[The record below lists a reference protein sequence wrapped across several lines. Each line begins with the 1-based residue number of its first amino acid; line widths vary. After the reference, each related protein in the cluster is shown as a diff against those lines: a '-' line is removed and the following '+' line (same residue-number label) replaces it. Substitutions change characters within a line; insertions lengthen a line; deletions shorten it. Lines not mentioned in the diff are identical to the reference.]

1 MEYRKSLIGA
11 AGILA
16 LSVGMNQSA
25 GASVAPPLG
34 EVKVPLARDIT
45 SNYLAD
51 PLLEL
56 IVRTQGSFTEEAIRS
71 ALTSM
76 YADATQADMN
86 RLPELLNN
94 ISTLGIAPNVF
105 QVSRQTLI
113 DIVSSAAM
121 DDLAQEQL
129 VAQLEHGTGL
139 IQLAQSRTTQEEILR
154 RRGRRDPAQ
163 VGQTPRDPGAVGQ
176 VGGGG
181 Y

>member
-11 AGILA
+11 ASILA
-16 LSVGMNQSA
+16 LSIGMSQNA
-25 GASVAPPLG
+25 DASVAPALG
-34 EVKVPLARDIT
+34 EVNVPLARDIT
-45 SNYLAD
+45 SDYLAD

-56 IVRTQGSFTEEAIRS
+56 MVRTQGSFTEEAIRS

-76 YADATQADMN
+76 YADATQAEMD

-94 ISTLGIAPNVF
+94 IATLGIAPNLF
-105 QVSRQTLI
+105 EVSKQTLI

-163 VGQTPRDPGAVGQ
+163 VGQTRDPGSVGQ
-176 VGGGG
+176 IGGGG